1 MNELQLDRYS
11 RQLLLPSFDIE
22 GQVALS
28 NATILVI
35 GMGGLG
41 NIAAT
46 YLACAGVG
54 ELILAD
60 GDHLELS
67 NLPRQV
73 VYNEACLG
81 RNKAEAAQAELTA
94 KNSESRIQVI
104 AEHLAGEALS
114 HAVAKASVVL
124 DCTDNYQAR
133 QSIHRACLN
142 NKTPL
147 VSAAA
152 IRWEGQ
158 LISFLYDQN
167 TSPCYECLYPSMS
180 DNQLSCSESGVIG
193 PVVGSLGVL
202 QALDALKIASGCGQ
216 VEHGLLKLFDG
227 LEGRWREMRLTQD
240 SECAFCSSHIA

>member
-11 RQLLLPSFDIE
+11 RQLLLPNFDID
-22 GQVALS
+22 GQLALS
-28 NATILVI
+28 NSTILVI

-46 YLACAGVG
+46 YLASAGVG
-54 ELILAD
+54 QLIFAD
-60 GDHLELS
+60 GDHLEMS

-73 VYNEACLG
+73 LYDEALIG
-81 RNKAEAAQAELTA
+81 ENKALAAKQQLIK
-94 KNSESRIQVI
+94 KNSEITIDV
-104 AEHLAGEALS
+104 LAQQLS
-114 HAVAKASVVL
+114 GDVLNKAVATANVVL
-124 DCTDNYQAR
+124 DCTDNYNAR

-158 LISFLYDQN
+158 LISFLYDQMP
-167 TSPCYECLYPSMS
+167 TPCYECLYPSMS

-202 QALDALKIASGCGQ
+202 QALDALKIASGCGR

-240 SECAFCSSHIA
+240 PECACCHDRTA